1 MLAEDKRVFQVWW
14 PSGARSSCIVHSIE
28 DGRDGVQ
35 GVVAPKFVRFTPRV
49 RLPCVARSCC
59 FRVALHL
66 KRMRN

>member
-1 MLAEDKRVFQVWW
+1 MLVEDRRVFQSW

-49 RLPCVARSCC
+49 RLSCFACSCC
-59 FRVALHL
+59 FRVTCMMYDSIL
-66 KRMRN
+66 